1 MSRIGK
7 TPVPIPEKVTIDFD
21 GLTVTVKGPKGELKR
36 LMPEGVSFDK
46 KDNTVVVSPTTT
58 KIYSRQRHGLCRA
71 LIANMVEGVTQGF
84 SKKLEIVGVGRFGT
98 AVCRELISNGADV
111 LAADYSEKAI
121 DDLRQLEPSIEAR
134 VVDCTDE
141 ESMKESGILEMNTVV
156 VGISEPIE
164 ASITTTLIAKDSEGS
179 KVKRVIARAT
189 SDLHE
194 KMLKRVGAD
203 KVVFPSRMQ
212 GERLGLELVRPN
224 LIERLELDN
233 QTGIDEITVP
243 EEFIGRSLR
252 DLNLRKNYL
261 VNVLAAGPAEE
272 LTVNPPAKYILERG
286 NILVVMG
293 KTVDLQ
299 KLPQN

>member
-1 MSRIGK
+1 MY
-7 TPVPIPEKVTIDFD
+7 
-21 GLTVTVKGPKGELKR
+21 KR
-36 LMPEGVSFDK
+36 QSLSLAIS
-46 KDNTVVVSPTTT
+46 VVVILASIGSLIPTTT
-58 KIYSRQRHGLCRA
+58 
-71 LIANMVEGVTQGF
+71 VF
-84 SKKLEIVGVGRFGT
+84 
-98 AVCRELISNGADV
+98 ISSIPDSFIDSSSV
-111 LAADYSEKAI
+111 QSTTLA
-121 DDLRQLEPSIEAR
+121 SIEAR

-293 KTVDLQ
+293 KTADLQ

>member
-1 MSRIGK
+1 
-7 TPVPIPEKVTIDFD
+7 
-21 GLTVTVKGPKGELKR
+21 
-36 LMPEGVSFDK
+36 
-46 KDNTVVVSPTTT
+46 
-58 KIYSRQRHGLCRA
+58 
-71 LIANMVEGVTQGF
+71 
-84 SKKLEIVGVGRFGT
+84 
-98 AVCRELISNGADV
+98 
-111 LAADYSEKAI
+111 
-121 DDLRQLEPSIEAR
+121 
-134 VVDCTDE
+134 
-141 ESMKESGILEMNTVV
+141 
-156 VGISEPIE
+156 
-164 ASITTTLIAKDSEGS
+164 
-179 KVKRVIARAT
+179 
-189 SDLHE
+189 
-194 KMLKRVGAD
+194 MLKRVGAD

-299 KLPQN
+299 KLPQIINSFFRIICSQNICTITNKFSANCGSKSSNADNCKSEGFIFSLLRPLPPISHNTTQSILNVKISPRIANSLLSIYSTLIKGLPKCT